1 MADDLIEERTEREGK
16 PDPERVAS
24 RAKSMEKDKDAGP
37 SPETEVDDSERAAEA
52 LLAESE
58 ERTEHDPAP
67 RDLKE
72 GRVERRTSDDATPP
86 PDER

>member
-1 MADDLIEERTEREGK
+1 
-16 PDPERVAS
+16 
-24 RAKSMEKDKDAGP
+24 MEKDKAAGP
-37 SPETEVDDSERAAEA
+37 SPETEVEDPERAAEA

-72 GRVERRTSDDATPP
+72 GRVERRTSEDATPP
-86 PDER
+86 PDDH